1 MTVRIRAAAFAG
13 KMKEAATLATE
24 WQTRMDAASRRT
36 QTGQG
41 LMDLAIDEALVG
53 LTAEART
60 RIATAQEDELL
71 LPNALDERLVVAAIV
86 KDGEAARE
94 LLPLALAEVR
104 KQAANA
110 PAERAFR
117 ALALMAEGKPGEAI
131 PLLEPVTFDPE
142 HADIVT
148 IWTLA
153 QTQLKD
159 WPAASKGLALM
170 TEDTW
175 QRGLGT
181 GKAFAMVELAR
192 AQATL
197 GNRDEARR
205 RYQAFFDFWK
215 DADADIP
222 LLLQAREEFSKL

>member
-1 MTVRIRAAAFAG
+1 M
-13 KMKEAATLATE
+13 
-24 WQTRMDAASRRT
+24 
-36 QTGQG
+36 
-41 LMDLAIDEALVG
+41 
-53 LTAEART
+53 
-60 RIATAQEDELL
+60 
-71 LPNALDERLVVAAIV
+71 
-86 KDGEAARE
+86 
-94 LLPLALAEVR
+94 
-104 KQAANA
+104 
-110 PAERAFR
+110 
-117 ALALMAEGKPGEAI
+117 
-131 PLLEPVTFDPE
+131 TFDPE

-192 AQATL
+192 AQAAL

-222 LLLQAREEFSKL
+222 LLLQAREEFNKL